1 MLYRA
6 NHVDAALVEK
16 WKSDPNYP
24 QVKWVPSI
32 HMPKKFCR
40 LWLELTEVRVER
52 LQEISQADAIAEGA
66 PPSHPSI
73 DVVSREFGYPD
84 FSRSW
89 YAQLWESINGKGSWA
104 ANPYVWVL
112 SFQPTKGARDE

>member
-52 LQEISQADAIAEGA
+52 LQECSEADAIAEGVK
-66 PPSHPSI
+66 PCGHSSFHVDEHTCS
-73 DVVSREFGYPD
+73 YKK
-84 FSRSW
+84 
-89 YAQLWESINGKGSWA
+89 LWESINGDGSWA
-104 ANPYVWVL
+104 KNPWVWVL
-112 SFQPTKGARDE
+112 TFKRVTA